1 MNNIIFTKDGSK
13 WAAAALC
20 GSYSPVTNIYA
31 IYSNNGSRLSIPD
44 EPTTAYFETLYG
56 DYGCIKSD
64 NVTGFTKGF
73 EAVYTAVVSGDD
85 DLSDGL
91 SASSNLVSVALVING
106 VNGVDGNII
115 MAADLDNPVQ
125 WVPGSSMTISVP
137 LRVPACVP
145 ATVIGPATVIV
156 PATEV

>member
-1 MNNIIFTKDGSK
+1 MNNIIFTENGSK

-31 IYSNNGSRLSIPD
+31 IYSNNGSRPAIPD
-44 EPTTAYFETLYG
+44 EPTAPYFETLSG
-56 DYGCIKSD
+56 DYGCIKSFK
-64 NVTGFTKGF
+64 VTGFTKGS

-91 SASSNLVSVALVING
+91 SASSNLVSVALG
-106 VNGVDGNII
+106 VNGDII
-115 MAADLDNPVQ
+115 MAADFDNPVQ

-137 LRVPACVP
+137 LS
-145 ATVIGPATVIV
+145 V

>member
-1 MNNIIFTKDGSK
+1 MNNIIFTENGSR

-31 IYSNNGSRLSIPD
+31 VYSNDGSKLSIPD
-44 EPTTAYFETLYG
+44 NPDVSYFETLYG
-56 DYGCIKSD
+56 THGCIKSAK
-64 NVTGFTKGF
+64 VTGFPKES

-91 SASSNLVSVALVING
+91 SASSKLVTVALVVG
-106 VNGVDGNII
+106 SEVI
-115 MAADLDNPVQ
+115 MVADFDNAVQ

-137 LRVPACVP
+137 LSVP
-145 ATVIGPATVIV
+145 ATAV
-156 PATEV
+156 